1 MRSIKELS
9 VFARHY
15 DWWEYSKDGKYFVP
29 TEKAPKE
36 AVEAI
41 KIVNKRIKDKT
52 FA

>member
-1 MRSIKELS
+1 MRRVKKLL
-9 VFARHY
+9 VFADHD

-36 AVEAI
+36 AVEAM